1 MKKVKL
7 PTKYQKYLLDKPED
21 GMGYQLVDVYMNDG
35 HVIKS
40 QIVINSKI
48 LLWRDHEDYET
59 SDIKTIMAS
68 K

>member
-7 PTKYQKYLLDKPED
+7 STKYQKYLQNEPEN
-21 GMGYQLVDVYMNDG
+21 GMGYQLVDVYMSDG
-35 HVIKS
+35 HVFKS

-48 LLWRDHEDYET
+48 LLWRDHQDYEI
-59 SDIKTIMAS
+59 SNIKTIMIS